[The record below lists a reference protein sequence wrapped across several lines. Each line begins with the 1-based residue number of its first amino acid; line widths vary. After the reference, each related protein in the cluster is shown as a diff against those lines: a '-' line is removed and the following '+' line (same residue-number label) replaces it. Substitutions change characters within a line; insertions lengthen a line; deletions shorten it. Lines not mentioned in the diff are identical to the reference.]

1 MSVCGSVSPAT
12 SDSAV
17 SKKTREPSAEAS
29 RNAGESAVTPAGPVE
44 ISVVVEPER
53 S

>member
-1 MSVCGSVSPAT
+1 MSVSPAT
-12 SDSAV
+12 SDSV
-17 SKKTREPSAEAS
+17 VLKKTREPSAEAS
-29 RNAGESAVTPAGPVE
+29 AKMAVNAPLPPAGPVE